1 MGTRAIWETL
11 YLSKVILLGHMV
23 TGCNKEDRQPREALG
38 WSWNNLQGG
47 QSQLVQIQPVWVPA
61 ARLWCGWGAGCRSR
75 WHEQGWQGKCSREER
90 GKCFKVE
97 SGRQPEQ
104 LKRPKR
110 TFEGRKGSWEREA
123 ELAGLVFQPRR
134 AVQTLRE

>member
-47 QSQLVQIQPVWVPA
+47 QSQLVQIQPRLGSRCPAVVW
-61 ARLWCGWGAGCRSR
+61 LGSR
-75 WHEQGWQGKCSREER
+75 MQE
-90 GKCFKVE
+90 
-97 SGRQPEQ
+97 
-104 LKRPKR
+104 
-110 TFEGRKGSWEREA
+110 
-123 ELAGLVFQPRR
+123 
-134 AVQTLRE
+134 